1 MTRTPITREGYARLR
16 EELERLKKKDRVQII
31 KEIQAARAH
40 GDISENAEYHAARE
54 KQGWI
59 EAKIRDL
66 ETKLAE
72 SEIVDPPRGPQE
84 RVRFGVR
91 VRLED
96 LETGEEKTYEIVG
109 PHESDFSKGRISITS
124 PLARAMLGKEV
135 GEEVVVQ
142 APGRTR
148 EYEILE
154 IEGLS
159 PLSDERS

>member
-1 MTRTPITREGYARLR
+1 MSRMPITRQGYSRLR
-16 EELERLKKKDRVQII
+16 EELERLKKVDRVEVV
-31 KEIQAARAH
+31 KEIQVARAH

-72 SEIVDPPRGPQE
+72 SDIVDPPRGPQE

-96 LETGEEKTYEIVG
+96 LDTGGEEKVYEIVG
-109 PHESDFSKGRISITS
+109 PHESDVNEGRISITS
-124 PLARAMLGKEV
+124 PLARALLNKEV
-135 GEEVVVQ
+135 GDDVEVD
-142 APGRTR
+142 APRGVK

-154 IEGLS
+154 IEGLGS
-159 PLSDERS
+159 

>member
-1 MTRTPITREGYARLR
+1 MSRSPITREGYARLR
-16 EELERLKKKDRVQII
+16 EELERLKREDRVHIVR
-31 KEIQAARAH
+31 EIQAAREH

-66 ETKLAE
+66 ETKLAS
-72 SEIVDPPRGPQE
+72 SEILDVPRGPKE
-84 RVRFGVR
+84 RVAFGVK

-96 LETGEEKTYEIVG
+96 LNSGEEKVYQIVG
-109 PHESDFSKGRISITS
+109 PHESDIDEGKISISS

-135 GEEVVVQ
+135 SEEVLVR
-142 APGRTR
+142 APARTM

-154 IEGLS
+154 IFE
-159 PLSDERS
+159 

>member
-1 MTRTPITREGYARLR
+1 MSRMPITRQGYSRLR
-16 EELERLKKKDRVQII
+16 EELERLKKVDRVEVV
-31 KEIQAARAH
+31 KEIQVARAH

-72 SEIVDPPRGPQE
+72 SDIVDPPRGPQE

-96 LETGEEKTYEIVG
+96 LDTGEEKVYEIVG
-109 PHESDFSKGRISITS
+109 PHESDVNEGRISITS
-124 PLARAMLGKEV
+124 PLARALLNKEV
-135 GEEVVVQ
+135 GDDVEVD
-142 APGRTR
+142 APRGVK

-154 IEGLS
+154 IEGLGS
-159 PLSDERS
+159 